1 MEKNLEEECPICFE
15 INGHNECILLDCCDK
30 YIHKDCFERWL
41 IYNNN
46 SSCIYCTKNNKYIEN
61 FFKSQNVNNILIT
74 DVSINILDD
83 IRSNNFSGSNNIT
96 ESNNFIIIRNS
107 NSRFLINCF
116 YLSFFILIL
125 ILFII
130 FSSTIL
136 RASLN

>member
-61 FFKSQNVNNILIT
+61 FFKSQNVNNILIR

-83 IRSNNFSGSNNIT
+83 NDFRSNNIT
-96 ESNNFIIIRNS
+96 ESNNFIIRNS
-107 NSRFLINCF
+107 ISRFLINFF
-116 YLSFFILIL
+116 YLSFFILI
-125 ILFII
+125 FFFI

>member
-46 SSCIYCTKNNKYIEN
+46 NSCIYCTKNNKYIEN
-61 FFKSQNVNNILIT
+61 FFQSQNVNNILIT

-96 ESNNFIIIRNS
+96 ETNNFIIIRNS

-125 ILFII
+125 FII

-136 RASLN
+136 RTSLN

>member
-15 INGHNECILLDCCDK
+15 INGHNECILLECCDK

-61 FFKSQNVNNILIT
+61 FFKSQNVNNILIR

-83 IRSNNFSGSNNIT
+83 NDIRSNNINET
-96 ESNNFIIIRNS
+96 NNFIIIRNF

-125 ILFII
+125 FII